1 MRDVRNAY
9 RYKSSRNWITM
20 HDVKIGDWVIDVD
33 DNIYQ
38 LISIDEK
45 DNYTVI
51 SDNGWLK
58 EVFTIND
65 MVELCY

>member
-1 MRDVRNAY
+1 
-9 RYKSSRNWITM
+9 M